1 MMRRKDEELIMKRL
15 TKFDGEEYIPACFD
29 TCTEKDCDD
38 CPKSDPDLWINEVGK
53 YEDAEE
59 SGLLLRLPCKVGDT
73 VYHIKNLYK
82 GKKITSR
89 VIEQLCIDN
98 FVIGDNGKPQ
108 ANVCDNERNDW
119 HYYDIVDFGRYVF
132 LTLEEA
138 EKVLKERDAK

>member
-1 MMRRKDEELIMKRL
+1 MQNRF
-15 TKFDGEEYIPACFD
+15 TKKSIARENGYVVDNPTKAIDKLGE
-29 TCTEKDCDD
+29 
-38 CPKSDPDLWINEVGK
+38 

-59 SGLLLRLPCKVGDT
+59 SGLLVHLPCKVGDT

-82 GKKITSR
+82 DKKITSR
-89 VIEQLCIDN
+89 VIEQLCIDS

-132 LTLEEA
+132 LTREEA
-138 EKVLKERDAK
+138 EKTMKERDAK

>member
-1 MMRRKDEELIMKRL
+1 MNRL
-15 TKFDGEEYIPACFD
+15 TKRYKSGIVTLDADAFMETQETVDREIQNFYPAKKAV
-29 TCTEKDCDD
+29 ER
-38 CPKSDPDLWINEVGK
+38 LAE

-59 SGLLLRLPCKVGDT
+59 NGLMLHLPCKVGDT

-89 VIEQLCIDN
+89 VIEQLCIDS

-108 ANVCDNERNDW
+108 ANACDNERNDW

-132 LTLEEA
+132 LTREEA
-138 EKVLKERDAK
+138 EQALKGDCNA